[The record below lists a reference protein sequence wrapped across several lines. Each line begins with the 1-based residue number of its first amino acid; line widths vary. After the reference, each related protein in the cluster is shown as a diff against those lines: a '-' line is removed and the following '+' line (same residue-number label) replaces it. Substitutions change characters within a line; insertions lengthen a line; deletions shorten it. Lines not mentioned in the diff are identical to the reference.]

1 MEEGKYNRDINC
13 LRDRDKNTR
22 LGGLQRI
29 LKSLNEEQNLCLFFS
44 RLKLPLIDILSDPS
58 DKCKE
63 LSVKILK
70 AFVDTNSIPPEDL
83 SYIIISIHSRIG
95 QETQIETCEEV
106 RISLMQVLF
115 TLCKTYTPFIH
126 LELGRI
132 TDIIAKACRDKCPQL
147 KILGGELSIYISQTS
162 TKIGLCGKKILEQ
175 LRGNMYHQ
183 QFKIRINALQAIGS
197 LLICEGS
204 QEFAGNFYMDFK
216 KTQLDRKIEVCKALN
231 DTVYK
236 VLSKI
241 PQDVGKEI
249 EGRFSYLLLCSG
261 EEVYTKLE
269 DIGKGRE
276 NEESEHS
283 GSRLFIINNLKELV
297 GLALSDLQEWTLQDN
312 YRTKAAC
319 ALMSIVDICQK
330 YILPHIEPILFV
342 IFKTYSYDP
351 ALYLK
356 DLIQN
361 IGIYCDFPL
370 LVSLFTRYC
379 TSVNSYQDISASI
392 TLLIA
397 LIEKLNPEKIHLDP
411 VISLISLLV
420 QHHEAQVLNSIHNLI
435 NTLLDKF
442 QASLPTQQIFS
453 CLLIL
458 DSSIISSEIQST
470 LEKAAMYGGL
480 SVQELY
486 INNLHELLPKVIK
499 NYKYWNNGLGDPA
512 LFTKLACRSAQGD
525 ERIISVACYN
535 CRLEADD
542 SLRNL
547 MLDVIE
553 ACAFDCA
560 YSQLLIEQVFIPT
573 AAWKPNSVSLRKKSV
588 ELLIKLT
595 KGMIVEPLAIKNLWG
610 KLFPILK
617 TCASDET
624 AQLREVVVEA
634 FLQILNFYSQI
645 FEEIEICDLYPELLK
660 RLDDSLD
667 RIRIATAEPFC
678 RFFIVVKENNKK
690 LSNYNY
696 IVGSLFTH
704 LDDPSEYVQKAITR
718 ILQSA
723 GKFSPEEFLI
733 LAREAEKKHKHP
745 RAVSDLINLV
755 KTF

>member
-13 LRDRDKNTR
+13 LRDRDKTTR

-29 LKSLNEEQNLCLFFS
+29 LKSIQEEPNLCLFFS
-44 RLKLPLIDILSDPS
+44 RLKLPLIDILSDPT

-83 SYIIISIHSRIG
+83 SYVIIAIHSRIG
-95 QETQIETCEEV
+95 QEAQIETCEEV
-106 RISLMQVLF
+106 RISLMQVIF
-115 TLCKTYTPFIH
+115 TICKTYTAFVH

-147 KILGGELSIYISQTS
+147 KILGGDLCIYISQTS
-162 TKIGLCGKKILEQ
+162 MKIGLCGKKILEQ

-183 QFKIRINALQAIGS
+183 QFKIRINALQAIGC
-197 LLICEGS
+197 LLVCEGC
-204 QEFAGNFYMDFK
+204 QEYAGNFYMDFK
-216 KTQLDRKIEVCKALN
+216 KIQLDRKIEVCKTLN
-231 DTVYK
+231 DAVYK
-236 VLSKI
+236 VLSGI
-241 PQDVGKEI
+241 PEHAGKEI
-249 EGRFSYLLLCSG
+249 EGRFCYLLLCSG

-269 DIGKGRE
+269 EIGKVRE
-276 NEESEHS
+276 TEESEHC
-283 GSRLFIINNLKELV
+283 GSQLFVVNNLKELV
-297 GLALSDLQEWTLQDN
+297 FLALSDLQEWTLQDN

-330 YILPHIEPILFV
+330 YILPHIESILYV

-351 ALYLK
+351 ALYLR

-361 IGIYCDFPL
+361 IGLYCDFPL

-379 TSVNSYQDISASI
+379 TSVNSHQDISAAV
-392 TLLIA
+392 TLFIA
-397 LIEKLNPEKIHLDP
+397 LIEKLHPEKIYLDP
-411 VISLISLLV
+411 VFSLISTLV
-420 QHHEAQVLNSIHNLI
+420 QHHEDLVLKSVHSLI
-435 NTLLDKF
+435 SALLDKF

-453 CLLIL
+453 YLLIL
-458 DSSIISSEIQST
+458 DSSNISSEIQQT
-470 LEKAAMYGGL
+470 LEKAAMFGGL
-480 SVQELY
+480 SVQDLY
-486 INNLHELLPKVIK
+486 INNLHEHLPKIIK
-499 NYKYWNNGLGDPA
+499 NYQYWNSNLGNPA
-512 LFTKLACRSAQGD
+512 LFTKLACRSAQSD
-525 ERIISVACYN
+525 ERIVSVACYN
-535 CRLEADD
+535 CRLEAED

-553 ACAFDCA
+553 VCAFDCA

-573 AAWKPNSVSLRKKSV
+573 AAWKPQSVGLRKKSV
-588 ELLIKLT
+588 ELLIKLL
-595 KGMIVEPLAIKNLWG
+595 KGRIIEPLAIKNLWG

-624 AQLREVVVEA
+624 AELREVVVEA
-634 FLQILNFYSQI
+634 FLQILNFYSQV

-667 RIRIATAEPFC
+667 RIRIATAGPFC
-678 RFFIVVKENNKK
+678 RFFVVVKENHKK

-704 LDDPSEYVQKAITR
+704 LDDPSEYIQKAITQ

-733 LAREAEKKHKHP
+733 LAKEAEKKHKHP
-745 RAVSDLINLV
+745 RAVSDLITLV